1 MSDTV
6 NVGLS
11 LNSLDSSPEY
21 QEVKKVIVNLDD
33 SNYIVAGDDTGGTLE
48 CFSPFATQ
56 EIANDLLN
64 RVAYFKYRPFVAN
77 KVFIDPA
84 AEIGDGISVGG
95 INSSL
100 FSMNNNFGALFSS
113 DCEAPTTKEID
124 HEYPYKA
131 KADRK
136 FERQMREVGSRI
148 LQTASSIEAEVV
160 ARKNADNIISS
171 TITQTAYDIVI
182 QFAQENG
189 LEDVTK
195 YIRFEDGKIYLGIEG
210 NPFQVIISN
219 NRISF
224 MDNDSETAFAA
235 NNQFRMPYGVV
246 DNYLDIGG
254 YKLDATNG
262 IAFKWKG
269 REQNEEAQ

>member
-21 QEVKKVIVNLDD
+21 QEVTKVIVNLDD

-48 CFSPFATQ
+48 CSSPFATQ

-100 FSMNNNFGALFSS
+100 FSMNNNFCTLFSS

-148 LQTASSIEAEVV
+148 LQTASSIATEVEE
-160 ARKNADNIISS
+160 REKADNTIRS
-171 TITQTAYDIVI
+171 TITQTARNIVLE
-182 QFAQENG
+182 FAQENG

-224 MDNDSETAFAA
+224 MDNTNETAYAA

-246 DNYLDIGG
+246 DNTLDLGG
-254 YKLDATNG
+254 YQLDATDG
-262 IAFKWKG
+262 IKFTWKG
-269 REQNEEAQ
+269 REQEAE

>member
-21 QEVKKVIVNLDD
+21 QEVTKVIVNLDD

-48 CFSPFATQ
+48 CSSPFATQ

-77 KVFIDPA
+77 KAFVDPA

-100 FSMNNNFGALFSS
+100 FSMNNNFGTLFSS

-124 HEYPYKA
+124 HEYPYKT

-148 LQTASSIEAEVV
+148 
-160 ARKNADNIISS
+160 
-171 TITQTAYDIVI
+171 TQTATQIMSEVYTKEEVDGIADQLQGTVIEQTSESISI
-182 QFAQENG
+182 QFN
-189 LEDVTK
+189 LNDFVK
-195 YIRFEDGKIYLGIEG
+195 YIRFADGKIILGEENAAFQTVLSNVRLGFFDSG
-210 NPFQVIISN
+210 NEV
-219 NRISF
+219 
-224 MDNDSETAFAA
+224 AYAG

-246 DNYLDIGG
+246 DNFLDLGG
-254 YKLDATNG
+254 YQLDATDG
-262 IAFKWKG
+262 IKFKWKG
-269 REQNEEAQ
+269 REQEVE